1 MTADN
6 FPQPPEPRRPA
17 GIRRAL
23 DTSRRYDWR
32 NAATIFGAVFISLAG
47 VFAVVD
53 YSARQSDRTH
63 DNFDYRFDVVDQRL
77 DLVDQRF
84 KIVDQRFDAIDRKF
98 EAVDRKF
105 EAVDRQFVAVNQR
118 LDKLDAKIDTKFDK
132 LSDLLLTLIEQKA
145 TTDSAASNTKG
156 GRSR

>member
-1 MTADN
+1 MTIAMTADT

-17 GIRRAL
+17 GIRRAI

-63 DNFDYRFDVVDQRL
+63 DNFDYRFDLVDQRL

-84 KIVDQRFDAIDRKF
+84 KIVDQRFDAIDRKL

-105 EAVDRQFVAVNQR
+105 EAVNQR
-118 LDKLDAKIDTKFDK
+118 LDKLDTKIDTKFDK

-145 TTDSAASNTKG
+145 TTDSAASNAKG
-156 GRSR
+156 SRSR